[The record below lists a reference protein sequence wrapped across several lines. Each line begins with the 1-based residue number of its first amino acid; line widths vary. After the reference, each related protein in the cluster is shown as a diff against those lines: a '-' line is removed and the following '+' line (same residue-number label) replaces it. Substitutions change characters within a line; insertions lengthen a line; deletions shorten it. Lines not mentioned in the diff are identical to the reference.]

1 MNRIY
6 VLIFAAIIGSHTLSA
21 DVPPLINYQGRI
33 TETDG
38 NPETLTIT
46 FRLHTASTGGE
57 ALWEESQ
64 PVSATAGVFN
74 VLLGSLEPF
83 PAGVFRRDSLFLSL
97 ATETGELLPRQRVV
111 SVAYAMRSGEADNIA
126 ATTITPS
133 SIELVGGG
141 GTWDATGTLTTL
153 LLTVDSL
160 SVGDTAVLDS
170 EGRWVGPGQPAQS
183 AQLDT
188 TIFYDLEGDVVFF
201 GPEFESVGFDQ
212 FIDVEGLVDLEFQL
226 YFQLVTNFPF
236 EVRLGYK
243 QVTPVNVDL
252 GPIGSIAA
260 GLPSTGIIGT
270 TVQTYGLL
278 RDVET
283 GNYRFWIEARGGSN
297 ITSATVI
304 RGQIVVKVYR

>member
-46 FRLHTASTGGE
+46 FRFHTASTGGE

-83 PAGVFRRDSLFLSL
+83 PAGVFQRDSLFLSL

-133 SIELVGGG
+133 SIELVG
-141 GTWDATGTLTTL
+141 
-153 LLTVDSL
+153 
-160 SVGDTAVLDS
+160 
-170 EGRWVGPGQPAQS
+170 E
-183 AQLDT
+183 
-188 TIFYDLEGDVVFF
+188 
-201 GPEFESVGFDQ
+201 
-212 FIDVEGLVDLEFQL
+212 
-226 YFQLVTNFPF
+226 
-236 EVRLGYK
+236 
-243 QVTPVNVDL
+243 
-252 GPIGSIAA
+252 
-260 GLPSTGIIGT
+260 
-270 TVQTYGLL
+270 
-278 RDVET
+278 
-283 GNYRFWIEARGGSN
+283 EARG
-297 ITSATVI
+297 TPLA
-304 RGQIVVKVYR
+304 R